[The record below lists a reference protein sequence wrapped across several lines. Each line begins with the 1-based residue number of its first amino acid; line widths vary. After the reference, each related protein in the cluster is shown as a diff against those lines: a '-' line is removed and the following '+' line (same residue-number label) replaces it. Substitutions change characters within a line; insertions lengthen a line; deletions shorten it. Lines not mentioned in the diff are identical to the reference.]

1 MRRSTWQTWSG
12 FLWVLPWVIQF
23 VVFTAGP
30 FAASLYLSLTNY
42 KFRGD
47 IVFVGF
53 NNYTELF
60 GRDQDFI
67 RSIVNTFYY
76 TVIHVPGLMFIAF
89 FIALLLNQNVRGLP
103 IFRTLF
109 YLPSVTAGVAT
120 AMLWIVMLQP
130 NGLLN
135 QFLAVFGISGPP
147 WLTSTTW
154 AMPGLIIM
162 SFWVVGSAMILYLAA
177 LQGIPEHLYDA
188 ASIDGAGPIRRMW
201 HVTVPMMTPTIFLT
215 LVLATISSFQVFVTA
230 LIITN
235 GGPANATLFILLH
248 LYRVAFEYFRMGYAS
263 AIAWI
268 LFFIILLLTMLQFL
282 TARRWVYYEFD
293 APES

>member
-1 MRRSTWQTWSG
+1 M
-12 FLWVLPWVIQF
+12 
-23 VVFTAGP
+23 
-30 FAASLYLSLTNY
+30 TNY

-89 FIALLLNQNVRGLP
+89 FIALLLNQNVRGMP

-154 AMPGLIIM
+154 ALPGLIIM

-215 LVLATISSFQVFVTA
+215 LVLATIGSFQVFVTA
-230 LIITN
+230 LIVTN

-248 LYRVAFEYFRMGYAS
+248 LYRAAFEYFRMGYAS

-268 LFFIILLLTMLQFL
+268 LFLIILLLTMLQFL